1 MKYTKAHNGAVNRFV
16 LGYVRI
22 RVHPSFHI
30 GSQCMDPINS
40 VGDPTGNNNR
50 AHQQLRRQA
59 VSHDLALFIVTY
71 FQQSLQ
77 VLHLQRCMSPM
88 QPLHQKC
95 EFKLL
100 RQGLQNLF
108 SVTPLILITKSILS
122 QLTLL
127 SQ

>member
-1 MKYTKAHNGAVNRFV
+1 MEQLTDLCWGMSELEYIQVFILDHNAW
-16 LGYVRI
+16 I
-22 RVHPSFHI
+22 QS
-30 GSQCMDPINS
+30 S